1 MPGAIGTIK
10 VPERQ
15 INASSYNSLRF
26 GGGLFSTAVRR
37 NISPAVRTK
46 PEPHILKP
54 KRKLSRAEAGENIV
68 DTFKSL
74 RTSEADEDG
83 ATDTKI
89 KALAK

>member
-1 MPGAIGTIK
+1 
-10 VPERQ
+10 
-15 INASSYNSLRF
+15 
-26 GGGLFSTAVRR
+26 
-37 NISPAVRTK
+37 
-46 PEPHILKP
+46 
-54 KRKLSRAEAGENIV
+54 LSRAEAGENIV